1 MIVTPTPEEWLD
13 RQEVVGKTLRRNR
26 EESDLS
32 HASDRYI
39 KHCLEELTIVAVDP
53 GGTTGW
59 SVMKL
64 QYWDLIDHSKPVE
77 DAVRLW
83 QHGQIDCG
91 ADSGGVNDSA
101 ESHGAIEEAEFSEA
115 AGVLVMENI
124 IAENTLLAGVTA
136 VVVEDFILQK
146 QSRARDILSPVRITA
161 ALDQLL
167 WEKQATTRF
176 SQMPSDAKVAL
187 TDDRLKYAQFYDE
200 RGGRHARD
208 ADRHALLFLRKCR
221 QKPALTKQAWPAVAE
236 ARRRR
241 LV

>member
-1 MIVTPTPEEWLD
+1 MKLSETPPEWTD
-13 RQEVVGKTLRRNR
+13 REEVVGKTLRRNR

-32 HASDRYI
+32 HASDRYLRE
-39 KHCLEELTIVAVDP
+39 CLHNLTVVAIDP

-64 QYWDLIDHSKPVE
+64 DYTGLTTPTTPVE
-77 DAVRLW
+77 DAIHTWR
-83 QHGQIDCG
+83 HGQVHCG
-91 ADSGGVNDSA
+91 AESGSA
-101 ESHGAIEEAEFSEA
+101 ADTVSAAIYTGET
-115 AGVLVMENI
+115 AGVLVLENI
-124 IAENTLLAGVTA
+124 VAENTLLAGVTA
-136 VVVEDFILQK
+136 VVFEDFILQK
-146 QSRARDILSPVRITA
+146 QNRGRDILSPVRITA

-176 SQMPSDAKVAL
+176 RQMPADAKVAL
-187 TDDRLKYAQFYDE
+187 TDDRLSNLGFYDE
-200 RGGRHARD
+200 HGGQHARD

-221 QKPALTKQAWPAVAE
+221 QKPSLTRSAWPAVDE